1 MAQLQSARRITV
13 EEFATHPSD
22 KWSELVRGEVRLNPP
37 PATRHGFVALR
48 VALLLNQHVS
58 SRALGAV
65 FANGTGFELP
75 HLEATVRGP
84 DVSFVHR
91 DQLPEGG
98 IGEGWLNVAP
108 DLVVEVLSPSESAS
122 DIEEK
127 VSDYLTAGTR
137 LIWIVDP
144 DKRRVSVFTADGQA
158 RWLGDGATIDGGDVL
173 PEFAAQVA
181 DFFEGLAPKPK

>member
-1 MAQLQSARRITV
+1 MGQLQSVRRITV

-22 KWSELVRGEVRLNPP
+22 NWSELVRGEVRLNPP
-37 PATRHGFVALR
+37 PASRHGFVALR
-48 VALLLNQHVS
+48 VAVLLNQHVS
-58 SRALGAV
+58 SRRLGAV
-65 FANGTGFELP
+65 FGDGTGFELP

-91 DQLPEGG
+91 DHLPDGG

-122 DIEEK
+122 AIEEK

-137 LIWIVDP
+137 LVWIVDP
-144 DKRRVSVFTADGQA
+144 AKRGVSVFAAGGQA
-158 RWLGDGATIDGGDVL
+158 RWLGEDATIDGGDVL
-173 PEFAAQVA
+173 PEFAAPIA
-181 DFFEGLAPKPK
+181 AFFDGLAPTAK

>member
-22 KWSELVRGEVRLNPP
+22 KWSELVRGKVRLNPP
-37 PATRHGFVALR
+37 PASRHGFVALR
-48 VALLLNQHVS
+48 IALLLSQHVS
-58 SRALGAV
+58 SRGLGAV
-65 FANGTGFELP
+65 FGDGTGFELP
-75 HLEATVRGP
+75 HLDTTVRGP

-98 IGEGWLNVAP
+98 IGDGWLNVAP
-108 DLVVEVLSPSESAS
+108 DLVVEVLSPGESAS
-122 DIEEK
+122 DVEEK

-144 DKRRVSVFTADGQA
+144 GKRRVSVFTAGGQV
-158 RWLGDGATIDGGDVL
+158 RWLDDSATIDGGDVL
-173 PEFAAQVA
+173 PEFAAQIA
-181 DFFEGLAPKPK
+181 DFFEGLSPQLA